1 MEERDRVTGDV
12 EKERATG
19 AERMRQRG
27 EVTGGETGKGR
38 EGETERRGPRQENR
52 DGGKERGRFRA
63 RGQMCQSRIHRER
76 DIGNQV
82 RKTTQ
87 KMWK

>member
-1 MEERDRVTGDV
+1 M

-19 AERMRQRG
+19 SERMRQRG
-27 EVTGGETGKGR
+27 EVTGRETGKGR
-38 EGETERRGPRQENR
+38 EGVTERRGTQAGEQRWGE
-52 DGGKERGRFRA
+52 
-63 RGQMCQSRIHRER
+63 RGQMCQSQIHRER